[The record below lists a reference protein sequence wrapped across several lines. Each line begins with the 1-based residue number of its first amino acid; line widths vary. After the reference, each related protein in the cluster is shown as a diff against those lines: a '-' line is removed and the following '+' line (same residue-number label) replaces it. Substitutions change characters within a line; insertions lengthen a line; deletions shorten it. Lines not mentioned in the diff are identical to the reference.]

1 MRGLVCSAGST
12 GQRDVKGAATTI
24 LRCFRRTWVLRRRFL
39 GAHIA
44 LTLLAAA
51 IISPT
56 VAVFL
61 RAAIRLSGEPALAD
75 QDIARFLVS
84 PVGLACFVAVV
95 SVLITIAVLETSVMM
110 SIDMADRRGARLGI
124 WAGLMFVLRRLSAIL
139 AFAGLLVVRLLLIAA
154 PFVLAAALIA
164 KHILGGYDINYY
176 LTDRPPEF
184 TYAVVLIGATV
195 AVLAAILLNRL
206 TAWSLALP
214 GLLFSGYRPA
224 GAFRQSAGLT
234 RGYKRRL
241 LALLVIWGL
250 VSAALG
256 TIVLGAFG
264 LVADRVL
271 PLAGADLGLLTVLM
285 FGILVLWYLATVILT
300 ALTTGS
306 LSILLSEQ
314 LEARGAPIAATF
326 DAVAPAAGRTGSAAW
341 TLAPALGI
349 AALISAAGGL
359 ALLGDVQ
366 TTDSVAV
373 IGHRGAAGSRPE
385 NTIASVRKA
394 IEDGADWIEI
404 DVQETADGEVIVIH
418 DSDFMKLAGVDLK
431 VWDATM
437 PELAGIDIGTW
448 FSADYA
454 GERTPTLRA
463 VLEEAKGKARVLIEL
478 KFYGHD
484 EQLEERVVGIVE
496 ATGMTDS
503 IAVMSLKYPMVQKTK
518 ALRPHW
524 RVGLLVTTAIGDL
537 TRLEADF
544 LAVNAG
550 MATSD
555 FIRHART
562 AGRDVYVWT
571 VNDPL
576 SMSHMISRGAAGLI
590 TDEPALAREVLS
602 HRAELSTPERLLLQA
617 ADLFDLQMN
626 TKTYRDASP

>member
-1 MRGLVCSAGST
+1 LRG
-12 GQRDVKGAATTI
+12 
-24 LRCFRRTWVLRRRFL
+24 RFL
-39 GAHIA
+39 GAHLA

-84 PVGLACFVAVV
+84 PVGLVCLVAVV
-95 SVLITIAVLETSVMM
+95 SVLITAGVLEISVMM
-110 SIDMADRRGARLGI
+110 SIDMADRRGARLGF
-124 WAGLMFVLRRLSAIL
+124 WAGLVFVLRRLSAIL
-139 AFAGLLVVRLLLIAA
+139 AFAGLLVVRILLIAA
-154 PFVLAAALIA
+154 PFLLAAALTA
-164 KHILGGYDINYY
+164 KHFLGGYDINYY

-184 TYAVVLIGATV
+184 TYAVVLVGATI
-195 AVLAAILLNRL
+195 AILAAILLNRL
-206 TAWSLALP
+206 IAWALALP
-214 GLLFSGYRPA
+214 GLLFSGFRPA
-224 GAFRQSAGLT
+224 GAFRESAELT
-234 RGYKRRL
+234 RGFRKRL
-241 LALLVIWGL
+241 LALLVIWAL
-250 VSAALG
+250 ASSALG
-256 TIVLGAFG
+256 MIVLGTFG
-264 LVADRVL
+264 FVADNVL
-271 PLAGADLGLLTVLM
+271 PLAGADLVMLNVLM
-285 FGILVLWYLATVILT
+285 FAVLVLWSLATVILT

-314 LEARGAPIAATF
+314 LEARGAPVAASF
-326 DAVAPAAGRTGSAAW
+326 GAGETRTAGSGSAAW

-359 ALLGDVQ
+359 ALLADVQ
-366 TTDSVAV
+366 TADTVEI

-404 DVQETADGEVIVIH
+404 DVQETADAEVIVIH

-437 PELAGIDIGTW
+437 PGLAGIDIGSW
-448 FSADYA
+448 FAPDYS

-463 VLEEAKGKARVLIEL
+463 VLEEAEGKARVLIEL

-484 EQLEERVVGIVE
+484 ERLEERVVGIVE

-503 IAVMSLKYPMVQKTK
+503 IAIMSLNYPMVQKMK

-544 LAVNAG
+544 LAINAG

-555 FIRHART
+555 FIRHARK

-576 SMSHMISRGAAGLI
+576 SMSRMISRGAAGLI
-590 TDEPALAREVLS
+590 TDEPALARQVLS
-602 HRAELSTPERLLLQA
+602 HRAELSSPERLLLQA

-626 TKTYRDASP
+626 TKIYRDASP